1 MLQFIID
8 LTDAVSIIL
17 TFAFGLNPQTIAF
30 GIQNRT
36 FLTQLHAIFIKLCTN
51 RSLQDDSLFGE
62 SPLGRSQFGH
72 LSLLQFFVLSDLLEP
87 LLQIGHQFSLVRSIM
102 CDLSSEVLSPLLKR
116 SALGFKL
123 LLVGNDLSATLLKFR
138 EAMLER
144 FRRGRGLKQNFQ
156 SIRFT

>member
-1 MLQFIID
+1 
-8 LTDAVSIIL
+8 
-17 TFAFGLNPQTIAF
+17 
-30 GIQNRT
+30 
-36 FLTQLHAIFIKLCTN
+36 
-51 RSLQDDSLFGE
+51 
-62 SPLGRSQFGH
+62 
-72 LSLLQFFVLSDLLEP
+72 
-87 LLQIGHQFSLVRSIM
+87 M

-123 LLVGNDLSATLLKFR
+123 LLIGNDLSATLLKFR